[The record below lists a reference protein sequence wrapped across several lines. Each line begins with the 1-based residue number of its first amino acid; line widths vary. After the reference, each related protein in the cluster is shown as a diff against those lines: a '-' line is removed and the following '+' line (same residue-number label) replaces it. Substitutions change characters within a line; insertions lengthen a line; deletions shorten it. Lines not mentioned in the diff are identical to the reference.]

1 MITGWAMGTREF
13 ISLFSQ
19 LLRRFENFHNKELKK
34 KEKERERERGKE
46 RKRKEEGGRTYFP
59 NISITF
65 FFFFWISSNF
75 SVLPM
80 LGKALFSK
88 LPLSPCQR

>member
-1 MITGWAMGTREF
+1 MGTWEF
-13 ISLFSQ
+13 TSLFSQ
-19 LLRRFENFHNKELKK
+19 LLCRFENFHNEELKK
-34 KEKERERERGKE
+34 KEKEREREKK
-46 RKRKEEGGRTYFP
+46 RKRKEEEEGGEDFLP
-59 NISITF
+59 QHLHNF
-65 FFFFWISSNF
+65 FFFFLISSNF